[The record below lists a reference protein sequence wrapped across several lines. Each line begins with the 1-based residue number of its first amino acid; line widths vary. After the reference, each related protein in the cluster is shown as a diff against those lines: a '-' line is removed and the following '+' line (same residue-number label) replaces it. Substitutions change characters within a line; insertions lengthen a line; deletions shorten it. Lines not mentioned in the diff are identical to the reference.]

1 MMRRLVAVTLAVLCL
16 SPSKPVFAGSVLD
29 QTPAERAASLK
40 QQVVGIPAG
49 AVIEVKLQRKG
60 SGKITG
66 KLGSIT
72 DEGFEVQTVSSGQV
86 SSQKVAFADVKSV
99 KEKHG
104 MSVVTK
110 ILIVTG
116 IVVAVSAALAGILI
130 ATGPPSS

>member
-1 MMRRLVAVTLAVLCL
+1 MMRRLVAGTLAVLCL
-16 SPSKPVFAGSVLD
+16 FPSKPVFAGSVLD
-29 QTPAERAASLK
+29 QTPAERAVSLK

-49 AVIEVKLQRKG
+49 AVIEVTLQQQG
-60 SGKITG
+60 SRKITG

-86 SSQKVAFADVKSV
+86 SSQKVASADVKSV

-110 ILIVTG
+110 ALLVTG
-116 IVVAVSAALAGILI
+116 IVVGALAALGGILI
-130 ATGPPSS
+130 ASGQASR

>member
-1 MMRRLVAVTLAVLCL
+1 MMRRLVAVTLAVVCL
-16 SPSKPVFAGSVLD
+16 SPSKSAFAGSVLD
-29 QTPAERAASLK
+29 QTPAERTASLK

-49 AVIEVKLQRKG
+49 AVIEVKLQQKG
-60 SGKITG
+60 SRKITG

-86 SSQKVAFADVKSV
+86 SSQRVAFADVKSV

-110 ILIVTG
+110 VLIVTG
-116 IVVAVSAALAGILI
+116 IVVAVSAALTGILI
-130 ATGPPSS
+130 AAGPPSN